1 MLRKL
6 LSSTSQKKL
15 QLIEYLLDDQGTSL
29 HDLALKFSISM
40 SSAKPISQKLT
51 MNFRFWTYN
60 LMIFQRFACTYIP
73 LLLVW
78 IFTATFEPFFC
89 VSITGIIVFFQF
101 YQL

>member
-40 SSAKPISQKLT
+40 SSAK
-51 MNFRFWTYN
+51 
-60 LMIFQRFACTYIP
+60 TYIAEIDNEFSFLDLQFDDFSAVRLHLHP
-73 LLLVW
+73 VLLRFNYWNYCFLPVLPVMICW
-78 IFTATFEPFFC
+78 RWN
-89 VSITGIIVFFQF
+89 
-101 YQL
+101 